1 VSRSDTTND
10 LAFCAAVEF
19 NALADEVKAPFREE
33 ARKSCEAEIRAQCQK
48 EDVTSEELIATTLR
62 TMIDRIQPPNDPN
75 SKSVRACRE
84 RLNRLM
90 TNGRLFTDKV
100 VYDVSHRPAGLDE
113 INLYDDMNFL
123 LGCIKHYAKA
133 DSKEFIR
140 DKAKEVA

>member
-1 VSRSDTTND
+1 
-10 LAFCAAVEF
+10 
-19 NALADEVKAPFREE
+19 
-33 ARKSCEAEIRAQCQK
+33 
-48 EDVTSEELIATTLR
+48 
-62 TMIDRIQPPNDPN
+62 M
-75 SKSVRACRE
+75 
-84 RLNRLM
+84 
-90 TNGRLFTDKV
+90 